1 MVHLAQN
8 VLGLYNRR
16 FRQNTARP
24 MYTYAPAPNAL
35 SIKLKTKDLF
45 YLTNPRICGLSLEQN
60 QVLGPARAMVYVRSC
75 DDGQVYH
82 TVSLNVSATA
92 SAADVTIGIS
102 GHGFFMASESLTT
115 HPSGPG
121 MQPFNTT
128 IPFSSS
134 TFITL
139 TFCVVT

>member
-1 MVHLAQN
+1 M
-8 VLGLYNRR
+8 
-16 FRQNTARP
+16 
-24 MYTYAPAPNAL
+24 
-35 SIKLKTKDLF
+35 KLKSKDLF
-45 YLTNPRICGLSLEQN
+45 YSTNPRICRLSLEQN
-60 QVLGPARAMVYVRSC
+60 QVLGPARGVISVRGG
-75 DDGQVYH
+75 DKGQMYH
-82 TVSLNVSATA
+82 TVSLNGSATA
-92 SAADVTIGIS
+92 CAADVTIGIS

-121 MQPFNTT
+121 MQPIKTHEFGQTVVEGRGSGPFNTT